1 MRLKFLFTHDLTSTE
16 MEDQFPLDLSKKSN
30 VSEEPPSNVDQP
42 LDLSRKSESMPPLN
56 DTTDDDVIVVG
67 VQRPRKPKHSTGT
80 VDNSATGR
88 SAAASGMSSNIS
100 GLHSAYQL
108 GREAAS
114 ARVGDVSGVMPQVD
128 GHRLTL
134 PQQLLKHLP
143 ENVNAAFSPYDIG
156 TGLMKLK
163 QALMMAKNPQ
173 EEKKLAHNFQRLA
186 LQTLLKARMHQQQSR
201 HAPRD
206 PSAKRSTATAT
217 VTSDQAGP
225 SHSVDGALGSAG
237 MAVGEAMSRQQV
249 HLQQQAHLAAVSNTS
264 TGAPARMRDSIPTP
278 SRSVGRDITSS
289 AILAG
294 PAVPRT
300 MLDNSLSTTATER
313 NLGIS
318 SPSGS
323 SKKAIQ
329 DGGVPGVAG
338 ASSSQAG
345 SSMIQVRSSLAHSVH
360 TGQTEPN
367 VGVAVRALIYKSMHI
382 CRWKCMSIL
391 LLASR
396 TEIFVRQNLAKN
408 TTVK

>member
-237 MAVGEAMSRQQV
+237 MAVGEAMSHQQV

-264 TGAPARMRDSIPTP
+264 AGAPARMRDSIPMP
-278 SRSVGRDITSS
+278 SRSVTSS

-345 SSMIQVRSSLAHSVH
+345 SSMIQVSSLAYHVEA
-360 TGQTEPN
+360 GQTGSKA
-367 VGVAVRALIYKSMHI
+367 GVAQCTACQLGP
-382 CRWKCMSIL
+382 
-391 LLASR
+391 
-396 TEIFVRQNLAKN
+396 
-408 TTVK
+408 